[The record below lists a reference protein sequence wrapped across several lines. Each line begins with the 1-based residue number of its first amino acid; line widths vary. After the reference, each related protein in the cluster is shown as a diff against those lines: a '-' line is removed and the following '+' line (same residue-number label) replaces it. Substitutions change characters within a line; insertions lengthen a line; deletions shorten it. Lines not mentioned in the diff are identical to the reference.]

1 MADRGAGRIALIFI
15 AADVVALATL
25 AAACRAA
32 PATSTAPAP
41 TRAPATSTAVAT
53 STAPAPTP
61 SPTPSPPSSPSAA
74 PPACAPPPDD
84 DAGRVTIN
92 GETITGRTRAM
103 LEAAQARYGGPGDLL
118 RVVQGSYT
126 DAVAGSFG
134 THAGGG
140 AVDLSIRD
148 PRQPAVRLFGDV
160 EAMVAALRQAGFAA
174 WYRGPDAVFA
184 GSVPHI
190 HAIAVG
196 DPELSPAAID
206 QLIGPAGYFRGFN
219 GLPRDPPVADAHG
232 GPVVCGWMVE
242 LGYGDLR

>member
-1 MADRGAGRIALIFI
+1 MADRGAGRVAVI
-15 AADVVALATL
+15 AADVVALA
-25 AAACRAA
+25 AIVAACRAA
-32 PATSTAPAP
+32 PATSTAPTLP
-41 TRAPATSTAVAT
+41 PATSTAAAPPTTPAAT
-53 STAPAPTP
+53 PSP
-61 SPTPSPPSSPSAA
+61 SPTPSPPMPPVVA

-84 DAGRVTIN
+84 AARVTIN

-103 LEAAQARYGGPGDLL
+103 LEAAQALYDGPGDLL
-118 RVVQGSYT
+118 RIVQGSYT
-126 DAVAGSFG
+126 DDVAGSFG

-148 PRQPAVRLFGDV
+148 PRRPEVRLFGDV

-174 WYRGPDAVFA
+174 WYRGPDEVFA
-184 GSVPHI
+184 GSVPHL

-196 DPELSPAAID
+196 DPELAPAAVD

-219 GLPRDPPVADAHG
+219 GLPHDPPVADAHG

-242 LGYGDLR
+242 LGYRDMR